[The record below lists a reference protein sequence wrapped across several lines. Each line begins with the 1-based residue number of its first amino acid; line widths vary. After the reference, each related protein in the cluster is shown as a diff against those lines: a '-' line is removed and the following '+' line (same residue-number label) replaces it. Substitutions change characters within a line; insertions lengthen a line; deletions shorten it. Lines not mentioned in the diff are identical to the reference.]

1 MNVKTLSFIVM
12 NRELAR
18 ETTFQSSPNFVFL
31 MKGALIV
38 CLFTCLTVKCTY
50 AGNSIVF
57 LISEY
62 LVRIPLLDTMRLL
75 Y

>member
-1 MNVKTLSFIVM
+1 MNFKILSFIVM

-38 CLFTCLTVKCTY
+38 SVSPSNVLMQATVL
-50 AGNSIVF
+50 SF
-57 LISEY
+57 
-62 LVRIPLLDTMRLL
+62 
-75 Y
+75 